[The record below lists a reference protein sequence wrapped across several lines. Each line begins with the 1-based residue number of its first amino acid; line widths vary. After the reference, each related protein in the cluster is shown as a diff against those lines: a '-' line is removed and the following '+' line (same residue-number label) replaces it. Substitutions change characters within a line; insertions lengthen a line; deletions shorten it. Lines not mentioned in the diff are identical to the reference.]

1 MNLPGPP
8 DRCKATL
15 AKWPYVLRNVRVDL
29 ATLIN
34 NRLKQEGG
42 SLRKMAQRAK
52 DAGTPISHVSLGD
65 YANGKVTSMPSEATR
80 RALAAALE
88 VSYDEVTAAALESAK
103 LTRSADG
110 EGSQHAQAFLRLTA
124 GRSAAEIEQLLG
136 VVEAALAAMDASRK
150 TERSHSSDG

>member
-1 MNLPGPP
+1 M
-8 DRCKATL
+8 
-15 AKWPYVLRNVRVDL
+15 LRNEHVDL
-29 ATLIN
+29 AGLID
-34 NRLKQEGG
+34 NRRRSGGG
-42 SLRKMAQRAK
+42 SLREMSRRAA

-88 VSYDEVTAAALESAK
+88 VSYEEVTAAALESAAPE
-103 LTRSADG
+103 LTRGANG
-110 EGSQHAQAFLRLTA
+110 EGLQHAQAFLRLTS